1 MSQAIKIAS
10 FNLKHDSPFARKNT
24 WFYRRELI
32 SELIRQSNAAI
43 IGVQELLPSMR
54 EDIMARL
61 SGRYSIRGFGRNKR
75 MGDEQSAILLKNDD
89 VKVSFDKVFW
99 LSKHPEKLGSRAYYA
114 VFPRICTVCEAY
126 VEELGTKVRV
136 FNTHFDHICGMA
148 RVLSVR
154 IILQYMHE
162 LNQTEKLP
170 TVLMGD
176 LNAKPNSKPIRILAE
191 NLHDYDDL
199 RLTSIWENFT
209 QAEIFNTYH
218 GFKGKR
224 KGDPI
229 DYIFFSEE
237 FELEDAYIDQTS
249 FDGRYPSDHYPLVA
263 TLRLKK

>member
-1 MSQAIKIAS
+1 MQGTLVPPFRSSAVCTV
-10 FNLKHDSPFARKNT
+10 FLPRDSR
-24 WFYRRELI
+24 
-32 SELIRQSNAAI
+32 
-43 IGVQELLPSMR
+43 
-54 EDIMARL
+54 
-61 SGRYSIRGFGRNKR
+61 
-75 MGDEQSAILLKNDD
+75 
-89 VKVSFDKVFW
+89 KVS
-99 LSKHPEKLGSRAYYA
+99 
-114 VFPRICTVCEAY
+114 
-126 VEELGTKVRV
+126 
-136 FNTHFDHICGMA
+136 
-148 RVLSVR
+148 
-154 IILQYMHE
+154 
-162 LNQTEKLP
+162 
-170 TVLMGD
+170 
-176 LNAKPNSKPIRILAE
+176 AKPNSKPIRILAE